1 MVLSALL
8 ALFAGG
14 VLVGFL
20 SGLIGIGGGV
30 LIVPILYFFYGHSG
44 WSGME
49 VPASLEA
56 AVAHATSLFI
66 IFPTAV
72 RGVWSYHRSELV
84 AWNVALPMAAGTVV
98 AAALG
103 AHLALLLPAE
113 LLKLAFGLLLAASA
127 VQLVHSRNAAPA
139 ERTRYSWP
147 WFLVGGISMGLL
159 SALLGVGGGIV
170 AIPFLLHIV
179 GLDLPRVAATSL
191 ALVGFAAAAG
201 FVSYI
206 LAGWGAGDLPTGSL
220 GYVHLAAG
228 VPVLLGALLSVRVG
242 VRANQRVKS
251 PVLRAGF
258 ALLLGVVGLRLIVMN
273 AGALL

>member
-30 LIVPILYFFYGHSG
+30 LIVPMLYFFYGHPG

-98 AAALG
+98 AAAFG
-103 AHLALLLPAE
+103 AHVALLLPAE

-127 VQLVHSRNAAPA
+127 VQLVHSRNAEPSA
-139 ERTRYSWP
+139 RTRYSWP
-147 WFLVGGISMGLL
+147 WFLVGGLSMGLL

-201 FVSYI
+201 VVSYM
-206 LAGWGAGDLPTGSL
+206 LAGWGAGDLPAGSL

-242 VRANQRVKS
+242 VRTNQRVKS

-258 ALLLGVVGLRLIVMN
+258 ALLLGVVGARLIVMN